1 MSPSPARLVSAAL
14 LALALGA
21 APTQAQTA
29 TPTATPALAQIS
41 DTALQAVVVQMTT
54 YPDQLKPKLWDN
66 MKLKPA
72 VRERAVMMAQLLFQ
86 DIHIPGLKI
95 RDILLLGSNASY
107 EYDAWS
113 DLDVHILVD
122 TTGYQGDRKT
132 LAAYLDTLND
142 LNETRFNIRFYG
154 AHVDFAFYPKD
165 IESRLEQGVGVYSLT
180 TGKWLKLPQVNPAY
194 FSREQIFTD
203 SRHYIDAY
211 NALATSFAAQKIGF
225 DCQRFTVLREDL
237 RDYRRKG
244 MIGTGIR
251 STANITYRLLRRLDF
266 NLLREAEAMAEECS
280 NINASLH

>member
-54 YPDQLKPKLWDN
+54 YPDQLNPKLWDN

-107 EYDAWS
+107 
-113 DLDVHILVD
+113 
-122 TTGYQGDRKT
+122 
-132 LAAYLDTLND
+132 
-142 LNETRFNIRFYG
+142 
-154 AHVDFAFYPKD
+154 
-165 IESRLEQGVGVYSLT
+165 
-180 TGKWLKLPQVNPAY
+180 
-194 FSREQIFTD
+194 
-203 SRHYIDAY
+203 
-211 NALATSFAAQKIGF
+211 
-225 DCQRFTVLREDL
+225 
-237 RDYRRKG
+237 
-244 MIGTGIR
+244 
-251 STANITYRLLRRLDF
+251 
-266 NLLREAEAMAEECS
+266 
-280 NINASLH
+280 